1 MSVTTL
7 SREDRDLAYVERVL
21 GSPTPVTQDLG
32 CVRSGCTRHAQWKR
46 PGLGDREPRVCTR
59 HVARSLRRKVTVQL
73 TKEHRALAHAS
84 AVADV
89 ALRRWAA
96 LPSIAGVRVS
106 GSSTIGVGLFRRGV
120 SVDMQL
126 STNPLSALARWAQAF
141 DASVRFLPKGTY
153 VDVSTETVVDG
164 VPVVVWTHVTPE
176 EFPALATRLGV
187 PVPPNGEQVEVTA
200 ANVLTEVSR

>member
-1 MSVTTL
+1 MSLTTL
-7 SREDRDLAYVERVL
+7 SRADRDLAYVERVL
-21 GSPTPVTQDLG
+21 GSPTPVTQDLT
-32 CVRSGCTRHAQWKR
+32 CVRPGCTRHAQWKR
-46 PGLGDREPRVCTR
+46 PSLGDREPRVCTR
-59 HVARSLRRKVTVQL
+59 DAARSLRRKVSVQL
-73 TKEHRALAHAS
+73 VKEHRELARAA

-96 LPSIAGVRVS
+96 LPSIAGVRV
-106 GSSTIGVGLFRRGV
+106 GRSSTVGVPVFRRGA

-141 DASVRFLPKGTY
+141 DAPVRFLPKGTF

-164 VPVVVWTHVTPE
+164 IPVVVWTHVTTE

-187 PVPPNGEQVEVTA
+187 PIPEEGHVEVTA
-200 ANVLTEVSR
+200 DNVLTEVSR